1 MRWKRWFAAIVR
13 NVLRRKHVE
22 RDLYDEVKAYVELLT
37 DEKVSSGM
45 NPPAARRAALHEL
58 GGVDQVTERV
68 RDVRAGAVLD
78 RVLQDTR
85 YALRALVHNP
95 GFALAA
101 ILALALGIAVTTS
114 IFSLVYGVLL
124 RPLPYPTPAEL
135 HRVWMN
141 NPRQGIEKDVT
152 SYPVFLAWRE
162 RSKLFEH
169 MVVVRN
175 VTSNLT
181 GDGEP
186 EELRGESVSEGFFP
200 MFGVGPAL
208 GSWFTA
214 EQSSPDGPRALVLSH
229 ELWTRRFGSDPTII
243 GRTVQLNGEAYP
255 VVGVMPAGFTLG
267 EAQFWIPLQFRGGL
281 ADMRTANSALWLPI
295 MGRLR
300 DGVSMEQAQAEM
312 SRVAREVG
320 EVIPVAENYGVLLE
334 SLQES
339 IIGDSRTSLL
349 LLLGAVVLVLLIAC
363 ANIANLLLAR
373 GTTRRGE
380 LAVRVALGAGRG
392 ALVRQVLVESI
403 VLGLIGGA
411 VGTALAWLGV
421 DVLVRIGSESLPRLE
436 SVQIDRVVL
445 AFSFLASLF
454 ASVLFGIAP
463 ALDVARQQPSEM
475 LRAGGRG
482 AVSGGSGVRPV
493 LVAGQFALALIMLYS
508 AGLLLRS
515 FSNLIGV
522 ERGFDSTNVLA
533 VDISLRGQRYQGG
546 AKVQQF
552 YEQLL
557 PGITAIPGVQSADA
571 ISTLLLSRLAN
582 SSPIV
587 VRGKSGMSEADAAF
601 PVAYDAVTP
610 GLMRTLRMSI
620 VRGRGLL
627 ESDAENSP
635 PVAVINESFAR
646 RFLQNENPIGR
657 QFYFG
662 QPDND
667 SLWIEIV
674 GIVRDARR
682 RGLSEPVQPYVFFS
696 LAQSPRARMQLMV
709 RTSGDPLDVVPQLRA
724 AVRQI
729 DPDLPLSNVR
739 TLDQDLA
746 RTLAPRR
753 FVMLLLST
761 FAAAALILAAI
772 GIFGVISYMVGRRT
786 REFGLRMALG
796 ARPTEV
802 LGLVLR
808 QAGRQVGVG
817 VVLGAAGALASARLL
832 RTHLYGVDRI
842 DSMTALGAVAVLA
855 AVALLAVIIPARRA
869 TGADPLIALRSD

>member
-1 MRWKRWFAAIVR
+1 MYWKRWFASVMR
-13 NVLRRKHVE
+13 NVFRRKRIE
-22 RDLYDEVKAYVELLT
+22 QDLHEEVSAYVELLT
-37 DEKVSSGM
+37 DEKVTAGM

-68 RDVRAGAVLD
+68 RDVRAGAVLE
-78 RVLQDTR
+78 RMVQDAR
-85 YALRALVHNP
+85 YAVRALRHNP

-101 ILALALGIAVTTS
+101 ILALALGIGVTTS

-124 RPLPYPTPAEL
+124 RPLPYPAPEEL
-135 HRVWMN
+135 QRVWMN
-141 NPRQGIEKDVT
+141 NPRQGIEKDVI
-152 SYPVFLAWRE
+152 SYPIFLAWRE
-162 RSKLFEH
+162 RSKSFEQ

-181 GDGEP
+181 GDGDP
-186 EELRGESVSEGFFP
+186 EELRGESVSEGFFQ
-200 MFGVGPAL
+200 MYGVRPVL
-208 GSWFTA
+208 GSWFSA
-214 EQSSPDGPRALVLSH
+214 EQESPDGPRALMLSH
-229 ELWTRRFGSDPTII
+229 ELWVQRFGSDRNIV

-255 VVGVMPAGFTLG
+255 VVGVMPAGFG
-267 EAQFWIPLQFRGGL
+267 EAKFWMPLQFRGGL
-281 ADMRTANSALWLPI
+281 AQMRTSAGTLWLPI

-300 DGVSMEQAQAEM
+300 AGVSMEQAQAEM
-312 SRVAREVG
+312 TRVASEVG
-320 EVIPVAENYGVLLE
+320 KVIPAAENYGVLLE

-349 LLLGAVVLVLLIAC
+349 LLLAAVVVVLLIAC

-392 ALVRQVLVESI
+392 ALVRQVLVESV

-411 VGTALAWLGV
+411 VGTALAWVGV
-421 DVLVRIGSESLPRLE
+421 DFLVRVGSESLPRLE
-436 SVQIDRVVL
+436 SVQVDRVVL
-445 AFSFLASLF
+445 AFSFLASMV
-454 ASVLFGIAP
+454 ASVLFGVVP

-482 AVSGGSGVRPV
+482 SVGGSGVRPV

-515 FSNLIGV
+515 FSNLLHV
-522 ERGFDSTNVLA
+522 ERGFDTENVLA
-533 VDISLRGQRYQGG
+533 VDLSLRGQRYQTSAAVG
-546 AKVQQF
+546 QF
-552 YEQLL
+552 YEQFLPSVRAL
-557 PGITAIPGVQSADA
+557 PGVESADV

-582 SSPIV
+582 SASVV
-587 VRGKSGMSEADAAF
+587 VRGMTDVSEAEAEL
-601 PVAYDAVTP
+601 PVAYDVITP
-610 GLMRTLRMSI
+610 GLLRTMRMTI
-620 VRGRGLL
+620 VRGRGLT
-627 ESDAENSP
+627 ESDGQNRP
-635 PVAVINESFAR
+635 TVAIVNEAFVR
-646 RFLQNENPIGR
+646 RYLKNTDPIGR
-657 QFYFG
+657 QFAFG

-667 SLWIEIV
+667 SGWVEIV
-674 GIVRDARR
+674 GVVRDAKRA
-682 RGLSEPVQPYVFFS
+682 GLGEPVAPYAFFA
-696 LAQSPRARMQLMV
+696 LRGGAPARTQLMV
-709 RTSGDPLDVVPQLRA
+709 RTTGDPLNIVPQLRA
-724 AVRQI
+724 AVRQV
-729 DPDLPLSNVR
+729 DAGLPLTNVR
-739 TLDQDLA
+739 LLDQDLA

-796 ARPTEV
+796 ARPREV

-808 QAGRQVGVG
+808 QAGRQVGAG
-817 VVLGAAGALASARLL
+817 VLLGTAGAFASARLL
-832 RTHLYGVDRI
+832 RTQLYGVDRL
-842 DSMTALGAVAVLA
+842 DSSTALAAVIVLT